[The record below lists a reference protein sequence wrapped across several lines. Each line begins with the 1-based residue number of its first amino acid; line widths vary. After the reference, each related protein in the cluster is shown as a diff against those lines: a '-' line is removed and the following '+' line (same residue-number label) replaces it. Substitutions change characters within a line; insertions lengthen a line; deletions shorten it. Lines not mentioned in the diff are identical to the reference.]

1 MIVRFL
7 QRGLSFVEQ
16 TLPAGLTVE
25 VDHYTKTV
33 YGGCEKAELTISGK
47 QDQLLELI
55 NYLRNGVEIYDDHG
69 NAVWW
74 GFVNRVEIPRE
85 KVIISADLEEM
96 HNKVAVAYNLLT
108 AGGNTVGIRRTSPWI
123 SDDDSVAK
131 FGTKELLESGGSMN
145 AVEAVAMATRL
156 RNERGFPRVFTTS
169 GSDDEAKIEC
179 LGWWQTLAWRYVSV
193 PTELALSF
201 QTIGGA
207 SVKLLEG
214 VRVAQSF
221 LATSDINLAE
231 LEIHICK
238 VGGAGGVN
246 VKLTEADENGLPGDD
261 LRSATINAYDIT
273 TTPEW
278 VRAAFSESLIL
289 TPGKTYYLTFAS
301 AWSTETNYQVI
312 TLDPNHGYGGGV
324 FCEFDTETSTWTQT
338 SKDMPFRLYNNALT
352 ETSQQL
358 QNILTDAGQFFGAI
372 HVDDRSGLYAESYR
386 NGDTTALTEAED
398 FLEIGTANNRRLLAR
413 VNLDRTI
420 EVWQQPEETTDPPVE
435 MHSDGKLY
443 YPAGSP
449 VEDHF
454 DPTGKWISIEPILWG
469 AIETTTLTGKKSF
482 FCDEVEWSERDG
494 LKLKPA
500 NWRNPYN
507 LRIING

>member
-179 LGWWQTLAWRYVSV
+179 LG
-193 PTELALSF
+193 
-201 QTIGGA
+201 
-207 SVKLLEG
+207 
-214 VRVAQSF
+214 
-221 LATSDINLAE
+221 
-231 LEIHICK
+231 
-238 VGGAGGVN
+238 
-246 VKLTEADENGLPGDD
+246 
-261 LRSATINAYDIT
+261 
-273 TTPEW
+273 
-278 VRAAFSESLIL
+278 
-289 TPGKTYYLTFAS
+289 
-301 AWSTETNYQVI
+301 
-312 TLDPNHGYGGGV
+312 
-324 FCEFDTETSTWTQT
+324 
-338 SKDMPFRLYNNALT
+338 
-352 ETSQQL
+352 
-358 QNILTDAGQFFGAI
+358 
-372 HVDDRSGLYAESYR
+372 
-386 NGDTTALTEAED
+386 
-398 FLEIGTANNRRLLAR
+398 
-413 VNLDRTI
+413 
-420 EVWQQPEETTDPPVE
+420 
-435 MHSDGKLY
+435 
-443 YPAGSP
+443 
-449 VEDHF
+449 
-454 DPTGKWISIEPILWG
+454 
-469 AIETTTLTGKKSF
+469 
-482 FCDEVEWSERDG
+482 
-494 LKLKPA
+494 
-500 NWRNPYN
+500 
-507 LRIING
+507 